1 MTSFNIVFLV
11 AGVLAILYGLLV
23 LWSAADRAGGAHSD
37 DWIKSDEVTHSK
49 YHRLGYLKHMLDPAR
64 KNISTGRSKGRGY
77 AMVAIGIVL
86 IVFGIT

>member
-1 MTSFNIVFLV
+1 MKSFNIAFLV

-23 LWSAADRAGGAHSD
+23 LWSAADAGSDRQRD
-37 DWIKSDEVTHSK
+37 DWLKSDEVMRSK
-49 YHRLGYLKHMLDPAR
+49 YHRLEYLRHLLEPER

>member
-1 MTSFNIVFLV
+1 MKSFNIAFVV

-23 LWSAADRAGGAHSD
+23 LWSAAFGGRDMQSH
-37 DWIKSDEVTHSK
+37 DWLKSDEVTHSK
-49 YHRLGYLKHMLDPAR
+49 YHRLGYLRHLLEPQR

>member
-1 MTSFNIVFLV
+1 MNTFNIVFLV
-11 AGVLAILYGLLV
+11 AGALAILYGVLV
-23 LWSAADRAGGAHSD
+23 LWSAAGRGGTE
-37 DWIKSDEVTHSK
+37 SDEWLKSEEVTNSK
-49 YHRLGYLKHMLDPAR
+49 YHRLGYLKNLLDPER

>member
-1 MTSFNIVFLV
+1 MTTFSIVFLV

-23 LWSAADRAGGAHSD
+23 LWSAAGRGGGTGSE
-37 DWIKSDEVTHSK
+37 DWLNSEEVTHSK
-49 YHRLGYLKHMLDPAR
+49 FHRVGYLKHMLDPAR

-86 IVFGIT
+86 IVFGLT